1 MQAVRMDKAVDAADW
16 VTDESAVKVD
26 LKSLPSIPGFHLLV
40 LPVAVKQQTKGGII
54 LPDKVKDD
62 VAYLTTVAKVL
73 KKGDLAYKDEDKFP
87 NGAWCEVGDYICYAK
102 YSGQKFM
109 YKGMKLLL
117 IFDDQV
123 IMKVEKPS
131 LLDPT
136 YHLSN

>member
-16 VTDESAVKVD
+16 ITNEDDIKVD
-26 LKSLPSIPGFHLLV
+26 LNSLPNLPGYHLLV
-40 LPVAVKQQTKGGII
+40 LPVAVKQKT
-54 LPDKVKDD
+54 KDD

-87 NGAWCEVGDYICYAK
+87 NGAWCDVGDYVCYAK

-123 IMKVEKPS
+123 IMKVETPS

-136 YHLSN
+136 YHLTN